1 MSFFNYILDKNNY
14 LIIKMDYC
22 EIETNKG
29 ETKENIKFDAIEIKQ
44 NNNQYE
50 LNIEI
55 KDNMITFIIYE
66 KNKFPTKNYIRKMNF
81 KELINLH
88 KVFNFINS
96 FSDFYKFLKATSDK
110 NSINIKVD
118 TDKIS
123 LVFNVEILLE
133 KQIVT
138 IDLYPTKKDIDL
150 DIKEIY
156 LELFNIKK
164 SLDILTSDNQ
174 SLKEDNKKLNDEIN
188 KLKNENE
195 QLKNKLEEQDKESK
209 KEINDF
215 KKEFR
220 NILKLIRRGI
230 NFNES
235 IIMNENEKNIIF
247 PEIEKKMNK
256 KIKELKKLYQ
266 ATIDGGEPLNFHL
279 NCDNIPNTLILIK
292 SEGQRRFGGF
302 TQIPWKSDENG
313 IFIQDPEHKTFVF
326 SLDNKKI
333 YNLKSN
339 NSNAVYHGKNTGPC
353 FGSESGDISIVG
365 NPIKDYKL
373 CNYKFSYDYKGI
385 NDSLSECVFP
395 NYIKAIDYEVF
406 QVIFTAIPQISQ
418 AKGIKKKK
426 K

>member
-1 MSFFNYILDKNNY
+1 
-14 LIIKMDYC
+14 MDYC
-22 EIETNKG
+22 EVETNKG
-29 ETKENIKFDAIEIKQ
+29 ETKENIKFDSIQIKQ

-55 KDNMITFIIYE
+55 KDNMIIFIIYE

-209 KEINDF
+209 NEINDF

-220 NILKLIRRGI
+220 NIIKLIRRGI

-302 TQIPWKSDENG
+302 TQIPWKSDD
-313 IFIQDPEHKTFVF
+313 FR
-326 SLDNKKI
+326 
-333 YNLKSN
+333 
-339 NSNAVYHGKNTGPC
+339 
-353 FGSESGDISIVG
+353 
-365 NPIKDYKL
+365 
-373 CNYKFSYDYKGI
+373 
-385 NDSLSECVFP
+385 
-395 NYIKAIDYEVF
+395 
-406 QVIFTAIPQISQ
+406 
-418 AKGIKKKK
+418 
-426 K
+426 

>member
-1 MSFFNYILDKNNY
+1 
-14 LIIKMDYC
+14 MDYC
-22 EIETNKG
+22 EVETNKG
-29 ETKENIKFDAIEIKQ
+29 ETKENIKFDSIQIKQ

-55 KDNMITFIIYE
+55 KDNMIIFIIYE
-66 KNKFPTKNYIRKMNF
+66 KNKFPTKNYIRKMDF

-195 QLKNKLEEQDKESK
+195 QLNNKLEEQNKESK

-313 IFIQDPEHKTFVF
+313 FLFKIQ
-326 SLDNKKI
+326 
-333 YNLKSN
+333 
-339 NSNAVYHGKNTGPC
+339 
-353 FGSESGDISIVG
+353 SI
-365 NPIKDYKL
+365 KL
-373 CNYKFSYDYKGI
+373 LFF
-385 NDSLSECVFP
+385 L
-395 NYIKAIDYEVF
+395 
-406 QVIFTAIPQISQ
+406 
-418 AKGIKKKK
+418 
-426 K
+426 